1 MNVKF
6 RQCTLGLLLG
16 ALASTAAQPKAPA
29 QDEKPARDLTPARAS
44 TPPVKTATVRTERVE
59 KLKLLNGDTISGK
72 FLGMEKGM
80 VRWQHPSANL
90 VIPFKATDI
99 AGLTIAHKQRPEG
112 VAQHNSA
119 IKLINGD
126 RLLGDLV
133 ELTPEVLVLDTWY
146 AGKLKLPRSS
156 VLQLNPVLMGSRV
169 VFESREGDASGWLH
183 GNYNQGIPPKAKVV
197 GAVGAG
203 PQKAQQ
209 VAQKILAQKIV
220 PQNIV
225 NGRPQPQQKNLF
237 WKFDGSGF
245 TSSASGAV
253 VARAD
258 IAYPDKFEL
267 AFDLQ
272 WAGGTSCYFNTAILA
287 SNIKENYS
295 GDHYRLQVSSGY
307 FYFYRR
313 TKTGNQVQMGRAELR
328 QQLSGK
334 TRVRVALLVDRL
346 TREITLMID
355 GQVINTYR
363 DSNKEPVPASGGLS
377 FQSNNTYPLRI
388 SKIRVAE
395 WNGKLPGNEA
405 KSDGV
410 EDFIFFKNKDHIKGK
425 VKFIKD
431 GKIMVSS
438 TSFGEVPV
446 PLTKVARM
454 QLANPKKE
462 GKPKAGE
469 TQASLMQGGRVSGQF
484 KNWTDEKVRLVH
496 PFLGA
501 VEFHPAVFETLE
513 MNRDQPRPQKQQ
525 GIFSK

>member
-1 MNVKF
+1 M
-6 RQCTLGLLLG
+6 LG
-16 ALASTAAQPKAPA
+16 ALSSTAAQPKAPVE
-29 QDEKPARDLTPARAS
+29 DEKPTRDLTPARSSVPSVQKLA
-44 TPPVKTATVRTERVE
+44 VRMERVE
-59 KLKLLNGDTISGK
+59 KLNLLNGDTFSGK
-72 FLGMEKGM
+72 FLGMENGT
-80 VRWQHPSANL
+80 VRWQHPSASL
-90 VIPFKATDI
+90 VIPFKATDV
-99 AGLTIAHKQRPEG
+99 AGLTITQKKQPQG
-112 VAQHNSA
+112 MAQHNSA
-119 IKLINGD
+119 VNLVNGD

-156 VLQLNPVLMGSRV
+156 VLELNPVLLGSRV
-169 VFESREGDASGWLH
+169 VFESREGDDSGWLH
-183 GNYNQGIPPKAKVV
+183 GNYNQGIPPKAK
-197 GAVGAG
+197 GPVGAG

-209 VAQKILAQKIV
+209 VAEKILARKIV
-220 PQNIV
+220 PQIVV
-225 NGRPQPQQKNLF
+225 NGRAQPQQKNLF

-313 TKTGNQVQMGRAELR
+313 TKNGNQVQMGRAELR

-334 TRVRVALLVDRL
+334 SRVRVALLVDRL

-355 GQVINTYR
+355 GKVINTYR
-363 DSNKEPVPASGGLS
+363 DGNNDPVPASGGLS

-431 GKIMVSS
+431 GKIMVNS

-462 GKPKAGE
+462 GEPKAGE
-469 TQASLMQGGRVSGQF
+469 TKASLIQGGQVSGQF
-484 KNWTDEKVRLVH
+484 EKWTDDKVRLMH
-496 PFLGA
+496 PYLGA
-501 VEFHPAVFETLE
+501 VEFHPAIFESLE
-513 MNRDQPRPQKQQ
+513 MNRDQPRPQKHQ
-525 GIFSK
+525 GFFSK